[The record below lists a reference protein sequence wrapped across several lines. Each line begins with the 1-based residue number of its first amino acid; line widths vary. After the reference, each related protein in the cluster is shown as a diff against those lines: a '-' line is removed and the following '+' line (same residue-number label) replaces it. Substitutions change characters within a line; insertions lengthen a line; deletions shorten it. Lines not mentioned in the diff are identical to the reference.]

1 MRHHASVRPRGRRT
15 SPGNAAYQR
24 YRRNDD
30 IDDPSHEFL
39 LYTTFTLN
47 AKGTPAIE
55 TCDGIERDRSARSKS
70 GYSSR
75 QRKEFYDSNKGSYMI
90 GDSAMAS
97 VASKF
102 DYLPVSLFGAV
113 MGLTGLS
120 VAWRLAYVRYGV
132 PDVIADTIGAL
143 AIAAFLAMAAAY
155 TVKWLTAPDVVKAEF
170 RHPIAGNLFGTIFV
184 SLLLLP
190 IILATATLW
199 AARLLWGVGAVGMAV
214 FSWVI
219 ISRWMSDRQQFAH
232 ATPAWIVPVI
242 GLLDI
247 PLAVPAL
254 QFESLRGVMV
264 FGLAVGLFFTTPLF
278 TLIFQ
283 RLLFEPPMPEA
294 LRPTL
299 LILVAPFSVGY
310 SSYVATTGHTD
321 LFAQSLYIL
330 TLFMLSVL
338 LGQLRNL
345 PLCCPFRVSWWS
357 VSFPLAASAIAALK
371 FSAVSP
377 GWATNSI
384 AVGLLLFAT
393 AVIGGLLA
401 RTVIGIVRGE
411 LRALSA

>member
-1 MRHHASVRPRGRRT
+1 M
-15 SPGNAAYQR
+15 
-24 YRRNDD
+24 
-30 IDDPSHEFL
+30 
-39 LYTTFTLN
+39 
-47 AKGTPAIE
+47 
-55 TCDGIERDRSARSKS
+55 ARSTFVCDKQQHIWLPEL
-70 GYSSR
+70 GEVHEGHRPTKR
-75 QRKEFYDSNKGSYMI
+75 QYMI
-90 GDSAMAS
+90 GDAAMAS
-97 VASKF
+97 VNRRL

-120 VAWRLAYVRYGV
+120 VAWRLAHVRYRV
-132 PDVIADTIGAL
+132 PEIIADTIGAL
-143 AIAAFLAMAAAY
+143 AVAAFVAMAVGYAI
-155 TVKWLTAPDVVKAEF
+155 KWLTAAEVVKTEF

-190 IILATATLW
+190 IILATASLLV
-199 AARLLWGVGAVGMAV
+199 ARLLWGVGAIGMVIFA
-214 FSWVI
+214 WMI

-232 ATPAWIVPVI
+232 ATPAWIVPVL

-254 QFESLRGVMV
+254 QLESLRGVMV

-310 SSYVATTGHTD
+310 SSYVATTGQND
-321 LFAQSLYIL
+321 LFAESLYIL

-338 LGQLRNL
+338 LGQLRHL
-345 PLCCPFRVSWWS
+345 PSCCPFRVSWWS

-377 GWATNSI
+377 GWATDSI
-384 AVGLLLFAT
+384 AVVLLLFSSV
-393 AVIGGLLA
+393 VIGTLFV
-401 RTVIGIVRGE
+401 RTLIGISRGE
-411 LRALSA
+411 LRALSS